1 MSKQTSPSQFLWL
14 IELSLELLPNLK
26 SLQGLVELP
35 SMKNLT
41 LTGMPNLEELW
52 ITSCLETGQGEVGVQ
67 YCFPMLTNLAVKLCP
82 KLYVKPYLPP
92 CLEKLTV
99 ERSNEHLLSSSSLFS
114 CPLKPDVDKSSSS
127 FSALGVV
134 PCLKE
139 LRLDGVMVSSP
150 VWEVL
155 QHFSGLEFLG
165 IHGCPD
171 MRQLPTSIGSLTS
184 LRQLQITRCSSL
196 CMLPEGLQHL
206 TSIQHL
212 ELAECDALTMMPEW
226 IGQLSVLQSLRIS
239 ECPALES
246 LPQSIKCLTALQEL
260 FIFGCRGLTKR
271 YEEEVGDDQNLIFHI
286 PSVTIVDLELLA
298 RRLGACT
305 SVNP

>member
-1 MSKQTSPSQFLWL
+1 MR
-14 IELSLELLPNLK
+14 
-26 SLQGLVELP
+26 VR
-35 SMKNLT
+35 
-41 LTGMPNLEELW
+41 
-52 ITSCLETGQGEVGVQ
+52 
-67 YCFPMLTNLAVKLCP
+67 YCFPVLTSLSVKRCP

-139 LRLDGVMVSSP
+139 LRLDGLTVSSS

-155 QHFSGLEFLG
+155 QHFSELELLG

-239 ECPALES
+239 ECSSLES

-271 YEEEVGDDQNLIFHI
+271 YEEEVGDDCNLISHI
-286 PSVTIVDLELLA
+286 PSVRIVDLELLA
-298 RRLGACT
+298 RRLGAST
-305 SVNP
+305 SANP

>member
-52 ITSCLETGQGEVGVQ
+52 ITSCLETGQGEEGVQ

-127 FSALGVV
+127 CSALGVV
-134 PCLKE
+134 PHLKE
-139 LRLDGVMVSSP
+139 LRLDGLTVSSS

-155 QHFSGLEFLG
+155 QHFSELELLG

-184 LRQLQITRCSSL
+184 LQQLQITK
-196 CMLPEGLQHL
+196 
-206 TSIQHL
+206 
-212 ELAECDALTMMPEW
+212 
-226 IGQLSVLQSLRIS
+226 
-239 ECPALES
+239 CPALES

-271 YEEEVGDDQNLIFHI
+271 YEEEVGDDCNLISHI
-286 PSVTIVDLELLA
+286 PSVRIVDLELLA
-298 RRLGACT
+298 RRLGAST
-305 SVNP
+305 SANP